1 MKNNI
6 VKCNDFNSSN
16 LNFKEP
22 VESDKSKGQRIS
34 FPSYEGENKSPP
46 VIRLPEIYIE
56 MYGIPDIDNR
66 YIMNDSQRSFVK
78 LPLNQEDP
86 KIKELSDFLKKLD
99 DKFGSDEYK
108 NKLFGNKAKKYT
120 YNKLFKEPTEDDDDD
135 DNPKKSKVKKLP
147 YMKIKI
153 HTDYESNKVNTG
165 IILVPQDKTDDLT
178 IVQNIHTIDDLNK
191 YICYKCKIEGIV
203 QVLKLWALAPTH
215 KEPTYG
221 VSLRLIKAK
230 IKMPLA
236 LNNANNKEFVHS
248 IEGFED
254 SDEEDVLEKEGDE
267 DKVAN
272 DDDDDD
278 DDDEEQND
286 MEER

>member
-1 MKNNI
+1 MQNKI
-6 VKCNDFNSSN
+6 VKCNNFNSSN

-22 VESDKSKGQRIS
+22 IESDKSKGQRIS
-34 FPSYEGENKSPP
+34 FPSYEGEGKPP
-46 VIRLPEIYIE
+46 PIIRLPEIYIE
-56 MYGIPDIDNR
+56 MYGIPDLSVHIT
-66 YIMNDSQRSFVK
+66 NDSQRAHVK

-108 NKLFGNKAKKYT
+108 NKLFGTKAKKYT
-120 YNKLFKEPTEDDDDD
+120 YNKLFKEPIEDEDD

-147 YMKIKI
+147 YMKIKLHI
-153 HTDYESNKVNTG
+153 DYETNKVNTG

-178 IVQNIHTIDDLNK
+178 IVQNIHTIDDLKK
-191 YICYKCKIEGIV
+191 YICYQCKIEGIV
-203 QVLKLWALAPTH
+203 KVLKLWALAPNI
-215 KEPTYG
+215 KDPTYG

-230 IKMPLA
+230 IKMPPK
-236 LNNANNKEFVHS
+236 LNNSDNKEFVHS

-254 SDEEDVLEKEGDE
+254 SDEEDVLEKEDEE

-278 DDDEEQND
+278 DDEEEQND
-286 MEER
+286 MKER